1 MEFGAFNRRFNMEGA
16 SGCGVQITRARAR
29 TEICGQ
35 GKDTDFVLR
44 PWGIS

>member
-1 MEFGAFNRRFNMEGA
+1 MELGAFNRRFNMEGA
-16 SGCGVQITRARAR
+16 SGCGMQLTRARAQR
-29 TEICGQ
+29 SCGK